1 MEFLNTFSVSQVLER
16 AAALAPD
23 KTAVVDGDRRK
34 TYQDLNEMATRLAV
48 ALSARGF
55 ILINRDTL

>member
-23 KTAVVDGDRRK
+23 KTAVAHGDRSK
-34 TYQDLNEMATRLAV
+34 TYRELNEMATSLAM
-48 ALSARGF
+48 ALSELGF
-55 ILINRDTL
+55 VLINRDTL